1 MGLFNNR
8 AKAGAS
14 GSANARSGEIE
25 FLNSP
30 STRHVDD
37 NASNVFSAFVFVA
50 VFAVASRMLVY
61 QSGFGGQAKPAR
73 EKRPSSRIV
82 LTTSNEFRER
92 R

>member
-8 AKAGAS
+8 AKTGAS

-37 NASNVFSAFVFVA
+37 NEIGRASC
-50 VFAVASRMLVY
+50 
-61 QSGFGGQAKPAR
+61 
-73 EKRPSSRIV
+73 
-82 LTTSNEFRER
+82 
-92 R
+92 

>member
-8 AKAGAS
+8 AKTGAS

-50 VFAVASRMLVY
+50 VFAVVAS
-61 QSGFGGQAKPAR
+61 
-73 EKRPSSRIV
+73 I
-82 LTTSNEFRER
+82 
-92 R
+92 

>member
-8 AKAGAS
+8 AKSGAAS
-14 GSANARSGEIE
+14 NTNARSGEIE

-50 VFAVASRMLVY
+50 VFAAVVAIGL
-61 QSGFGGQAKPAR
+61 Q
-73 EKRPSSRIV
+73 
-82 LTTSNEFRER
+82 LTG
-92 R
+92 